1 MRHHSGPVAWMVNH
15 GVAPNLLMAF
25 LIIGGILMSLS
36 IRKEFIPNTQVDM
49 VIVE

>member
-25 LIIGGILMSLS
+25 LIIGGILM
-36 IRKEFIPNTQVDM
+36 
-49 VIVE
+49 